1 MSEQDSTD
9 RANMEAFR
17 REASAYPSMQQ
28 RNGGALVTG
37 QTEVVFVP
45 VQTGGSNE

>member
-9 RANMEAFR
+9 RAIMEAFR
-17 REASAYPSMQQ
+17 RETDKFPSMQSK
-28 RNGGALVTG
+28 GGAIVTG

-45 VQTGGSNE
+45 VQTGENNER